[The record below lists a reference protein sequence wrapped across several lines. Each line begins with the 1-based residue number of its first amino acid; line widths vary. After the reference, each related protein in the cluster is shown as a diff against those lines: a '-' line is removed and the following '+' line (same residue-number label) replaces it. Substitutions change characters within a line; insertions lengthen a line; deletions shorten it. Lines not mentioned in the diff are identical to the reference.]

1 MLPLV
6 LSFIV
11 IGVEVSEHL
20 IHEENPLYL
29 DFSME
34 VVMFGIVGPVI
45 IAGVL
50 NWIAK
55 NLELLA
61 QAYERIEAFN
71 VELDKKIQLRTAEL
85 EVANEELRQLDHLK
99 SEFVSLVS
107 HELRTPL
114 TNIRGGLEVVNADQN
129 AVCTPRTRDTL
140 GIVQSEVNRLIRLVQ
155 RILDVSA
162 LESGQIRLNCGP
174 VALAPLIRQIKRD
187 SLLFDEK
194 HPLVLELPSAPLM
207 VIADE
212 DRITDVMTNLLSNAI
227 KYSPQGGMI
236 VVRLTNCGDS
246 VQVSVKDQGIG
257 IKAAEQQHVMR
268 QFYRGSVETNIP
280 GYGLGLYFARK
291 LIEAHGSNLEVESS
305 GISGEGTEFR
315 FKLPIDEDMD

>member
-1 MLPLV
+1 MLNENDPQSPIKHYRQIARQLSIIRWVLPLV

-20 IHEENPLYL
+20 IHDESPLYL

-34 VVMFGIVGPVI
+34 VVMFGLVGPII

-71 VELDKKIQLRTAEL
+71 RELDKKIQLRTAEL

-114 TNIRGGLEVVNADQN
+114 TNIRGGLEVVDADQN
-129 AVCTPRTRDTL
+129 AVCTPRTRETL
-140 GIVQSEVNRLIRLVQ
+140 AIVQSEVNRLIRLVQ

-162 LESGQIRLNCGP
+162 LESGQLRLNCGP
-174 VALAPLIRQIKRD
+174 VALVPLIRQIKRD

-194 HPLVLELPSAPLM
+194 HPLELDIPAEPLM

-227 KYSPQGGMI
+227 KYSPQGGVI
-236 VVRLTNCGDS
+236 VVRLTNCGDC

-257 IKAAEQQHVMR
+257 ITVEEQQHLDAPVLSR
-268 QFYRGSVETNIP
+268 QRRGEYPRLRTWTVLCAQAGRGSWQ
-280 GYGLGLYFARK
+280 
-291 LIEAHGSNLEVESS
+291 
-305 GISGEGTEFR
+305 
-315 FKLPIDEDMD
+315 